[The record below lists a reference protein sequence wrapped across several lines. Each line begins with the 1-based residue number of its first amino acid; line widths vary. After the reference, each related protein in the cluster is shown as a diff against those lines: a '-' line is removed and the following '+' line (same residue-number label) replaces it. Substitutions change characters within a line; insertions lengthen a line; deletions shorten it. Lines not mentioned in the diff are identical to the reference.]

1 MQFLLSLSTKFIE
14 GVCIYNIIL
23 MLMLPIFYCI
33 DNFHL
38 ISTGSG
44 TANYIQLLMDTSVKI
59 SLPNVRSEPAP
70 GVLAPELSDAGTMVG
85 NGATELN
92 TGADCIVNADTNST
106 ENQWY
111 IEDLA
116 GSINTGVR
124 LYLLSEGGE
133 RWYLRAPLTGGTV
146 DLVCED
152 YVTSIAN
159 VSKHIK
165 FKTFR
170 NCIVPFYS

>member
-23 MLMLPIFYCI
+23 MLMLPIFCCI

-44 TANYIQLLMDTSVKI
+44 TANYIQLLTDTSVKI
-59 SLPNVRSEPAP
+59 SLPNVASEPPP
-70 GVLAPELSDAGTMVG
+70 GVLAPELSYAGAMVN

-92 TGADCIVNADTNST
+92 TGTDCIITADTNST

-159 VSKHIK
+159 VSKCIK
-165 FKTFR
+165 FKNF
-170 NCIVPFYS
+170 

>member
-1 MQFLLSLSTKFIE
+1 MQFKLSLSTKFIE

-23 MLMLPIFYCI
+23 VLMLPIFCCI

-44 TANYIQLLMDTSVKI
+44 TANYIQLLTDTSVKI
-59 SLPNVRSEPAP
+59 SLPNVTPP
-70 GVLAPELSDAGTMVG
+70 GVLAPELSYAGTMVG

-124 LYLLSEGGE
+124 LYLLSEGGA

-159 VSKHIK
+159 VSKRIK
-165 FKTFR
+165 IKHF
-170 NCIVPFYS
+170 